1 MFIEDGLVL
10 QDMNSLNASIS
21 PSHIF
26 NIIEVIEAI
35 SGYCVEILF
44 GLLGLL
50 EINSLSVSLLLF
62 KSFFCLIRS
71 ASHSLAAASASLS
84 ISI

>member
-1 MFIEDGLVL
+1 
-10 QDMNSLNASIS
+10 MNSLNASIS

-35 SGYCVEILF
+35 SGYCVEILS
-44 GLLGLL
+44 GLLGLFGLL
-50 EINSLSVSLLLF
+50 EINSLSVSLLIF
-62 KSFFCLIRS
+62 KSPFCLVRRS
-71 ASHSLAAASASLS
+71 ASHSLS